1 MTPEEYRDQVNG
13 EPERRRLTGHLTFA
27 FKRSELNWTSP
38 DFFYARVLDAYEALV
53 NKMLF
58 EAMFTFEEFTPIPL
72 TPLEEAEYLVDELF
86 DDAEG
91 YDE

>member
-13 EPERRRLTGHLTFA
+13 EPERHPWTGRLTFA
-27 FKRSELNWTSP
+27 FKRSELNWP
-38 DFFYARVLDAYEALV
+38 DPSGFYAQVLDAYKALV
-53 NKMLF
+53 NKMMF
-58 EAMFTFEEFTPIPL
+58 EAMVRLGPLPTPL
-72 TPLEEAEYLVDELF
+72 TPLEEAETFVDELF